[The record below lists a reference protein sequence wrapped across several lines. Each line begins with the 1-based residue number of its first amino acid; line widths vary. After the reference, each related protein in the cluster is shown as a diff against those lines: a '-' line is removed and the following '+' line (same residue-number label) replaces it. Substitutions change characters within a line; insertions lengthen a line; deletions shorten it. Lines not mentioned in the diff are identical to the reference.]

1 MTAARVGGGP
11 RAPGQARQGAAQR
24 SRPQAPGR
32 IPRCPR
38 PPPCP
43 RAEDA
48 SAGRLMG
55 AGTARG
61 RDNGH
66 EDLEG
71 SRGAA
76 QVARRLRRKP
86 CHWNA
91 RRRTWPP
98 MAARET

>member
-1 MTAARVGGGP
+1 MTAARVGGARG
-11 RAPGQARQGAAQR
+11 RQGRRGGARPSGVAPKRR
-24 SRPQAPGR
+24 SASPDVLGR
-32 IPRCPR
+32 
-38 PPPCP
+38 PPCP

-48 SAGRLMG
+48 SAWRLMG
-55 AGTARG
+55 AGAARG

-71 SRGAA
+71 SRGAT

-98 MAARET
+98 TAARET